1 MQVADT
7 IGKWVR
13 SPRVRW
19 VATAA
24 LILVVIGGF
33 LIALATQAGA
43 LREYD
48 WRVEPA
54 YLVVAALVALG
65 RGVPVVYPWW
75 RIVTAWGHK
84 LPWWRAVRVYFHSG
98 LARYLPG
105 QWWFV
110 VGRAYLAE
118 REGIRRAAT
127 AASTAI
133 ETVLLTG
140 SALVIATLGLVTL
153 QSDLFA
159 AFYLFLFAAAIAA
172 LMAESHHL
180 IEQLSERLLRWKGYE
195 PMPARLRLGDT
206 TRILAG
212 CYANWLMYG
221 LTAALLLSGLAD
233 KSYAMQTE
241 SYVLQTLSVIGIFAM
256 SVLGGAALLFVPQ
269 GIAVREGVLVYLLY
283 TLLGVP
289 VPLAIAVAVLTRL
302 VAMLAEGVW
311 ALVALKL

>member
-1 MQVADT
+1 MQVASN
-7 IGKWVR
+7 IGNWVR
-13 SPRVRW
+13 SPRARQTIRIVL
-19 VATAA
+19 T
-24 LILVVIGGF
+24 LVVIGGF
-33 LIALATQAGA
+33 LVALATQTGA

-54 YLVVAALVALG
+54 YLIIAALVALG

-75 RIVTAWGHK
+75 RIVTAWGYK

-127 AASTAI
+127 AASIAI

-140 SALVIATLGLVTL
+140 SAVVIAGFGLATLW
-153 QSDLFA
+153 SDTPIALPA
-159 AFYLFLFAAAIAA
+159 TFYLALLAVAIVA
-172 LMAESHHL
+172 LLLASPGLLEVAT
-180 IEQLSERLLRWKGYE
+180 ERLLRWKGYE

-206 TRILAG
+206 TLALLG
-212 CYANWLMYG
+212 CCANWLMYG
-221 LTAALLLSGLAD
+221 LIAALLLAGLAGED
-233 KSYAMQTE
+233 YMTQTPA
-241 SYVLQTLSVIGIFAM
+241 VIGIFATG
-256 SVLGGAALLFVPQ
+256 VLSGSALLFVPQ
-269 GIAVREGVLVYLLY
+269 GIVVREGVLVYLLH

-289 VPLAIAVAVLTRL
+289 VPVGIAVAALTRL

>member
-1 MQVADT
+1 MQVAST
-7 IGKWVR
+7 IGDWVR
-13 SPRVRW
+13 SPRARQTIRIVL
-19 VATAA
+19 A
-24 LILVVIGGF
+24 LVVIGGF
-33 LIALATQAGA
+33 LIVLGTQVGALA
-43 LREYD
+43 EYD
-48 WRVEPA
+48 WHVEPA
-54 YLVVAALVALG
+54 YLIIAALVALG

-75 RIVTAWGHK
+75 RILTAWGYK

-140 SALVIATLGLVTL
+140 SALVIAGFGLVTL
-153 QSDLFA
+153 PIWSNLA
-159 AFYLFLFAAAIAA
+159 ASFLILLAAVTAILLAK
-172 LMAESHHL
+172 SHHL
-180 IEQLSERLLRWKGYE
+180 IEKLSERLLRWKGYE
-195 PMPARLRLGDT
+195 PMPARLRFGDT
-206 TRILAG
+206 REILAG

-221 LTAALLLSGLAD
+221 MIAVLLLIGLGGLD
-233 KSYAMQTE
+233 Y
-241 SYVLQTLSVIGIFAM
+241 LSHIPAIIGIFAT

-269 GIAVREGVLVYLLY
+269 GIVVREGVLVYLLH

-289 VPLAIAVAVLTRL
+289 VPVGIAVAALTRL
-302 VAMLAEGVW
+302 VAMLAEGAW
-311 ALVALKL
+311 ALVSLKL

>member
-1 MQVADT
+1 MQVAST
-7 IGKWVR
+7 ISEWVR
-13 SPRVRW
+13 SPRARQAIRIVL
-19 VATAA
+19 A
-24 LILVVIGGF
+24 LVVIGSF
-33 LIALATQAGA
+33 LVALGTQVGALA
-43 LREYD
+43 EYD
-48 WRVEPA
+48 WHVEPV
-54 YLVVAALVALG
+54 YLILAALVALG

-75 RIVTAWGHK
+75 RIVNAWGYK

-118 REGIRRAAT
+118 REGIRKAAT
-127 AASTAI
+127 ATSTAI

-221 LTAALLLSGLAD
+221 LIAALLLAGLAG
-233 KSYAMQTE
+233 E
-241 SYVLQTLSVIGIFAM
+241 SDLLQTLSVIGIFAM
-256 SVLGGAALLFVPQ
+256 SVLGGAVLLFVPQ
-269 GIAVREGVLVYLLY
+269 GIVVREGVLVYLLY

-289 VPLAIAVAVLTRL
+289 VPVGIAVAALTRL

>member
-1 MQVADT
+1 MQVAST
-7 IGKWVR
+7 IGEWMR
-13 SPRVRW
+13 SPRARQVIRI
-19 VATAA
+19 T
-24 LILVVIGGF
+24 LTLVVIGGF
-33 LIALATQAGA
+33 LIALGMQAGA

-48 WRVEPA
+48 WHVESA
-54 YLVVAALVALG
+54 YLVVAALIALG

-75 RIVTAWGHK
+75 RIMTAWGYK

-127 AASTAI
+127 AAGTVI

-140 SALVIATLGLVTL
+140 SALVIAALGLATL
-153 QSDLFA
+153 PMWSGTPPT
-159 AFYLFLFAAAIAA
+159 FYLPLLAVAITALLLASPRLFEAIA
-172 LMAESHHL
+172 
-180 IEQLSERLLRWKGYE
+180 ERLLRWKGYE
-195 PMPARLRLGDT
+195 PMPTRLRVGDT
-206 TRILAG
+206 ALALLGG
-212 CYANWLMYG
+212 CANWLMYG
-221 LTAALLLSGLAD
+221 LIAALLLAGLAGEG
-233 KSYAMQTE
+233 YLPQTPA
-241 SYVLQTLSVIGIFAM
+241 VIGIFAM

-269 GIAVREGVLVYLLY
+269 GIGVREGVLVYLLY

-289 VPLAIAVAVLTRL
+289 VPVGIAVAALTRL

>member
-1 MQVADT
+1 M
-7 IGKWVR
+7 ISEWIR
-13 SPRVRW
+13 SPRARQAVR
-19 VATAA
+19 VALT
-24 LILVVIGGF
+24 LIVIAGF
-33 LIALATQAGA
+33 LIALGTQAGA
-43 LREYD
+43 LGEYD

-54 YLVVAALVALG
+54 YLLMAALVALG

-75 RIVTAWGHK
+75 RIVTAWGHR

-118 REGIRRAAT
+118 REGIRKAAT
-127 AASTAI
+127 ASSTAI
-133 ETVLLTG
+133 ETVMLTG
-140 SALVIATLGLVTL
+140 SALVIAALGLATL
-153 QSDLFA
+153 PIWRGAPA
-159 AFYLFLFAAAIAA
+159 AFYLPLLAATIAIP
-172 LMAESHHL
+172 L
-180 IEQLSERLLRWKGYE
+180 IATPRLLEAISERLLRWKGYE
-195 PMPARLRLGDT
+195 PMPVRLRLGDT
-206 TRILAG
+206 VLALMG

-221 LTAALLLSGLAD
+221 LIAALLLAGLAGEG
-233 KSYAMQTE
+233 YLAQTPAI
-241 SYVLQTLSVIGIFAM
+241 IGIFAT

-269 GIAVREGVLVYLLY
+269 GIVVREGVLVYLLY

-289 VPLAIAVAVLTRL
+289 VPVGIAVAALTRL